1 MYCWVCLERIVKT
14 SRYLAKLSVRKFIV
28 SSAMCA
34 GHCPAE
40 RWRTRL
46 RSNAWR
52 AVTVTTAIQHHV
64 TIASLNN
71 FDSMIDKY
79 QTGVFST
86 TCDLPTDA
94 IIDCLSLSERWSCAQ
109 AFCYDAFLLGYCV
122 WWFFGVFVVSTWQQ
136 LTRLSQADMILR
148 LSNSALQPS
157 AVVRN
162 LGVYVDEQLS
172 MDDRACHCQNVL
184 LSPATNSSTTSS
196 PRLWHTD
203 TSVDLV
209 VLGLL

>member
-1 MYCWVCLERIVKT
+1 MPC
-14 SRYLAKLSVRKFIV
+14 A
-28 SSAMCA
+28 CA
-34 GHCPAE
+34 GHCLAE
-40 RWRTRL
+40 RWRTCL
-46 RSNAWR
+46 RSNVGLWWTG
-52 AVTVTTAIQHHV
+52 TVITASRYDNSPQWHWLRDLQV
-64 TIASLNN
+64 SNWCFLNHLWLA
-71 FDSMIDKY
+71 DWCH
-79 QTGVFST
+79 QW
-86 TCDLPTDA
+86 
-94 IIDCLSLSERWSCAQ
+94 LSDRWSNVQ
-109 AFCYDAFLLGYCV
+109 AFSRDVFLLGYCV